1 MRISDLFNELD
12 EQERNELLDLPERET
27 PAISVRDVRRRV
39 NQTLDEDPAERRRH
53 MKQVFKKGV
62 CAALIAA
69 SLITGAF
76 AASQMDFWHE
86 WFANGTG
93 DLDINTEKQSIDNGD
108 LRLTLEQSLSDGDR
122 TMIVY
127 SLTALTDQGRK
138 ALDKQQNGTVSLTGT
153 QHCTQVDFDEQNTA
167 ETHFYGYNA
176 ICQVP
181 EAPLILHLEGTA
193 DTISVPTAQ
202 NTESMSIALHD
213 AQVTL
218 LNGDVYTL
226 HTIELSPLSY
236 RIDITVDMR
245 SVSYYN
251 TDLEHHLFFAM
262 KDGSVR
268 TTSQYGIERA
278 LWDHNQLT
286 GGWNTVLD
294 LSEIEGIIIG
304 QTEYFVNGRPPAAA
318 SIPENLKMIQAPEIY
333 QDDFSGTALRP
344 LIEQLGGTVSY
355 DDRTQSATVHY
366 RGVTCIYT
374 NGQSA
379 VMRNGVNVDST
390 GRVQAKII
398 GGQFYVGIES
408 LSRGLDI
415 QRNMFMNEIE
425 HDGIPYGIYA
435 P

>member
-1 MRISDLFNELD
+1 MQIAELFDELN
-12 EQERNELLDLPERET
+12 EQELEALTALPVRGT
-27 PAISVRDVRRRV
+27 ADVSVRAIRRRV
-39 NQTLDEDPAERRRH
+39 GRALDEDPAERRGH
-53 MKQVFKKGV
+53 MKQVYKKGI